1 MKYLF
6 FLNHPAHFH
15 LFKNIIASLSKKNE
29 VIVFS
34 QKKDV
39 LENLLSGSGLKYIS
53 ATPKERKNS
62 KVGMISSILLK
73 EWNLLRYCLKNR
85 PDLMIGT
92 SMEIVHIGRI
102 LNIPAIFTGEDDAA
116 IVPLVSKST
125 YPFAKVLLC
134 PQVCNNG
141 KWNKKS
147 IKYNGYQELAYLHP
161 NNFIPDKNV
170 VLKYFDVDTPY
181 FVIRLS
187 SLKAHHDS
195 GIKGISTSIAQK
207 IISILEPYGKIHI
220 TSERPLEPQFEK
232 YRCQVMPSDMHHVIY
247 FANLFIGDSQ
257 TMAAE
262 SGLLGTPFIRLNDFV
277 GRIGYLNEIE
287 NYYQLGSGIK
297 PENMDQIIETLT
309 TLINTPGLKDLYKK
323 RREKMLN
330 EKIDTA
336 AFITWFIENYPSSI
350 ETMKSNPDYQY
361 NFK

>member
-1 MKYLF
+1 M
-6 FLNHPAHFH
+6 
-15 LFKNIIASLSKKNE
+15 ASLLKENE
-29 VIVFS
+29 VTIFS

-39 LENLLSGSGLKYIS
+39 LEDLLSGSGWKYIS
-53 ATPKERKNS
+53 AIPKERKNNRF
-62 KVGMISSILLK
+62 GMFYSIVLK
-73 EWNLLRYCLKNR
+73 EWNLLRYCIKNR

-102 LNIPAIFTGEDDAA
+102 LNIPAIFAGEDDAS
-116 IVPLVSKST
+116 IVPLVAKST

-134 PQVCNNG
+134 PRVCNNG

-170 VLKYFDVDTPY
+170 VLKYFNVDTPY
-181 FVIRLS
+181 FIIRLS

-195 GIKGISTSIAQK
+195 GINGISTSIAQK
-207 IISILEPYGKIHI
+207 IIAILEPFGKIHI

-232 YRCQVMPSDMHHVIY
+232 YRCRINPTEMHHVLF
-247 FANLFIGDSQ
+247 FAHLFIGDSQ

-262 SGLLGTPFIRLNDFV
+262 AGLLGTPFIRLNDFV

-287 NYYQLGSGIK
+287 NDYHLGFGIK
-297 PENMDQIIETLT
+297 PDNVDQLVQTLT
-309 TLINTPGLKDLYKK
+309 MLINTPDLKDLFKK
-323 RREKMLN
+323 RRAKMLT

-336 AFITWFIENYPSSI
+336 AFMTWFIETYPESLEKMRSD
-350 ETMKSNPDYQY
+350 PDYQY